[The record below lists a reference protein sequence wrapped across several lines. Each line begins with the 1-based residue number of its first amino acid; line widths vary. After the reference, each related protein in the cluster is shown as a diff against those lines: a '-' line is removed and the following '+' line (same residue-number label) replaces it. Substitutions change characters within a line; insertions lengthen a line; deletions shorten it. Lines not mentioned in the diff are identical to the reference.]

1 MTGSFQDFYTSF
13 LSRVPEEDQKK
24 EIERFIQ
31 PAHLKQVLHDTDIAS
46 ILIHAPIGYENLWY
60 TYNFIVISRDEER
73 NPLRLLVVR
82 QNVTKLHEKEVHDTH
97 LLQEA
102 LSAAEKASRAKTE
115 FLFNMSHDIRTPM
128 NAIMG
133 YTDIAKSHCND
144 QTLVHDSLDKIK
156 ASSEHLL
163 SLINDVL
170 DMSRIECGKLQLHNE
185 DFSITESM
193 RKLHDLVYMQA
204 EKKKQT
210 ITLQE
215 NIEHTVVHADPLR
228 LNQVLLNIL
237 SNAVKYTPEGG
248 HIEIFAEELISDNPG
263 HAVYQ
268 FRVKDDGIGMSEE
281 YLPHL
286 FDSFSREFNSTIS
299 RVQGTGLGMSIA
311 KNLTEMMSGTIR
323 VTSQLGK
330 GSEFTVTLPATYVEQ
345 AGTDQEKEDLHFDT
359 EDIKGLKLL
368 LAEDNMIN
376 AEIAKMM
383 LLEAGF
389 EVLHVE
395 NGQMAL
401 EKIEEAHDVFD
412 AILMDVQ
419 MPVMNGYEA
428 TKAIRELESDRKYP
442 RIPVIA
448 MTANTF
454 EDDKKNAHE
463 AGMDDHIG
471 KPYQQEEMIRKVA
484 AYALKYHAGKNERS

>member
-1 MTGSFQDFYTSF
+1 M
-13 LSRVPEEDQKK
+13 
-24 EIERFIQ
+24 
-31 PAHLKQVLHDTDIAS
+31 
-46 ILIHAPIGYENLWY
+46 
-60 TYNFIVISRDEER
+60 
-73 NPLRLLVVR
+73 
-82 QNVTKLHEKEVHDTH
+82 
-97 LLQEA
+97 
-102 LSAAEKASRAKTE
+102 
-115 FLFNMSHDIRTPM
+115 
-128 NAIMG
+128 
-133 YTDIAKSHCND
+133 
-144 QTLVHDSLDKIK
+144 
-156 ASSEHLL
+156 
-163 SLINDVL
+163 
-170 DMSRIECGKLQLHNE
+170 
-185 DFSITESM
+185 
-193 RKLHDLVYMQA
+193 
-204 EKKKQT
+204 
-210 ITLQE
+210 
-215 NIEHTVVHADPLR
+215 
-228 LNQVLLNIL
+228 
-237 SNAVKYTPEGG
+237 
-248 HIEIFAEELISDNPG
+248 
-263 HAVYQ
+263 
-268 FRVKDDGIGMSEE
+268 
-281 YLPHL
+281 
-286 FDSFSREFNSTIS
+286 
-299 RVQGTGLGMSIA
+299 QGTGLGMSIA

-428 TKAIRELESDRKYP
+428 TKAIRELESDRKSP